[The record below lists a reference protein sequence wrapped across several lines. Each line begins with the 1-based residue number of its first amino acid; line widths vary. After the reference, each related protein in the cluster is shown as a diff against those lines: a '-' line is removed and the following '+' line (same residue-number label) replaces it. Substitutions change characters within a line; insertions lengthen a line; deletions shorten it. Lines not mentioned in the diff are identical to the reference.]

1 MNFLEEWKPMRDL
14 EKFRVDFDEMM
25 ERFRSPKWF
34 KQFEAEV
41 FKPKVESFTDDGKLT
56 VRMDLPG
63 IEPKD
68 IEVNVVGE
76 MLTVRAKR
84 EEKAEIKKRNFFQQ
98 ELHYGA
104 FERAIELPEGIKA
117 EEIKAAYHDG
127 VLELT
132 APMPKELA
140 PKEVKVRIEGAEAK
154 AEPKKAEPREKP
166 AA

>member
-1 MNFLEEWKPMRDL
+1 MNFLEEWNPMRDL
-14 EKFRVDFDEMM
+14 EKFRVEFDEMM

-34 KQFEAEV
+34 KQLEFDV

-56 VRMDLPG
+56 VRIDLPG

-68 IEVNVVGE
+68 IEVNVAGE

-84 EEKAEIKKRNFFQQ
+84 EEKTEIKKRNFLKQ

-104 FERAIELPEGIKA
+104 YERAIELPEGIKP

-132 APMPKELA
+132 APLPKEFA
-140 PKEVKVRIEGAEAK
+140 PKEVKIRIEGTEAK
-154 AEPKKAEPREKP
+154 AEPKKVEAREKS

>member
-1 MNFLEEWKPMRDL
+1 MSFLEEWNPMRDL
-14 EKFRVDFDEMM
+14 ERFRTDLDEMM
-25 ERFRSPKWF
+25 GRFHAPRWF
-34 KQFEAEV
+34 KQFESDIM
-41 FKPKVESFTDDGKLT
+41 KPRVESFTADGKLT

-63 IEPKD
+63 IDPKD
-68 IEVNVVGE
+68 IEVNVTGD
-76 MLTVRAKR
+76 MLTVRATR
-84 EEKAEIKKRNFFQQ
+84 EEKTEIKKRDFLKR

-104 FERAIELPEGIKA
+104 YERAIELPEGIKA

-140 PKEVKVRIEGAEAK
+140 PKEVKVRIEGAEPK
-154 AEPKKAEPREKP
+154 AEPKKVEAKEKP